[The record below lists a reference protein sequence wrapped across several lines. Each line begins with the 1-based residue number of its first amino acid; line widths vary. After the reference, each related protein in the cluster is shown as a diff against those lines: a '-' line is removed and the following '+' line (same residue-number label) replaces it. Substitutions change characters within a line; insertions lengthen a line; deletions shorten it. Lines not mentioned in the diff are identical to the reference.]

1 MCKLDRIVLSI
12 IMVATLGIIIFFYKS
27 YHIETPEKVDIDS
40 INIKID
46 SLSKIRDTIRYNIT
60 TMDTVIYNNSTIY
73 VKERNN
79 IINQSSDSDMQFFT
93 NYIQEVG
100 RRLFIDTVSIKGY

>member
-1 MCKLDRIVLSI
+1 MGKLYKIVLSI
-12 IMVATLGIIIFFYKS
+12 IMIATLGIIIFLYKS
-27 YHIETPEKVDIDS
+27 YHIETPEIDS

-46 SLSKIRDTIRYNIT
+46 SLSKVRDTIRYNIT

-100 RRLFIDTVSIKGY
+100 KRLFIDTVSIKGY